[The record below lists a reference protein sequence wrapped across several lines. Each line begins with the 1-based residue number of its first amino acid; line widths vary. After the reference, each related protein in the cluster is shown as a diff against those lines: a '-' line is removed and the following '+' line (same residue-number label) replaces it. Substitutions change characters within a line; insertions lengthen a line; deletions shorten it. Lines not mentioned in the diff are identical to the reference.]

1 VNHFSRRTALASL
14 PATGLLG
21 ATAVSGTTAAHAAPT
36 AHTGL
41 PAAPSG
47 RSKVRF
53 AFLADTHADP
63 ENDENLARMR
73 AVFEAI
79 DDFDPSLVIH
89 GGDVTEYGTDAEFRA
104 FEDAIP
110 SGLRDRVAAVPGNHE
125 TRWDAS
131 AGQLR
136 QQWIGEEVRY
146 QDVDG
151 VRLILADTTT
161 HQQEVAW
168 WSDSA
173 LAELEDA
180 VRTARELPCVL
191 VTHFPMGEGFYYV
204 ANQQAFEDVL
214 ALRPVSLHLTGH
226 THREL
231 LTRVNRRDQLEAAAV
246 KIDAAYYELTG
257 DVRNLLVTRV
267 DIPDLGSPTD
277 TVRTEVTT
285 YDLRERPGK
294 DDCLPNGTD
303 VADDGDSVALDVS
316 LPGAFRGSVDAVFY
330 DTSIYA
336 GRNEQLEWTPLQG
349 ESPRFSG
356 RLDASALAR
365 GQQRVHVRV
374 RPEDGSGNRLLTV
387 PFVRTNRATSWE
399 TPLEGMI
406 QGGLAVVDC
415 EGEELL
421 VAGDSAG
428 QVTALD
434 RSGAT
439 QWSYQVQGEIR
450 HDLVTVD
457 EGRAVAV
464 PDTAG
469 FLHLFASDGSA
480 RWRYE
485 TESPLAADPGA
496 GLIDGAEVL
505 LVCSGATLHAID
517 AESGNGLWT
526 AELPAPSMGA
536 PATDGERV
544 YLGAGDGC
552 AHALDART
560 GEPLWTTSLT
570 EREGSYQRFIYG
582 PWNDAVTVLPGG
594 GVIVS
599 GIADTWCLEPGDGSP
614 RWRFNGSFQ
623 YAREALTEDGELVMA
638 NEAGEIIRIDPASG
652 AELARHETAERI
664 LDEGFVLAGGV
675 VYAAS
680 HSGLISAVDLGSG
693 EVEQIARLSTA
704 PVLAR
709 GTAFGDFV
717 AFGDLA
723 GTVHAVERV

>member
-1 VNHFSRRTALASL
+1 MNHFSRRTALASL

-21 ATAVSGTTAAHAAPT
+21 ATSLSGATAHADLAPN
-36 AHTGL
+36 TGL
-41 PAAPSG
+41 PAAPS
-47 RSKVRF
+47 RRAKVRF
-53 AFLADTHADP
+53 SFLADSHADP
-63 ENDENLARMR
+63 ENDENLARMQ

-89 GGDVTEYGTDAEFRA
+89 GGDVTEHGTAAEFHA
-104 FEDAIP
+104 FEDTIP
-110 SGLRDRVAAVPGNHE
+110 SGLRERIVAVPGNHE

-151 VRLILADTTT
+151 VRVILADTTT

-257 DVRNLLVTRV
+257 NVRSLLVTRV
-267 DIPDLGSPTD
+267 DIPDLAAPTD
-277 TVRTEVTT
+277 TVRTEIAT
-285 YDLRERPGK
+285 YDLRPQRGR
-294 DDCLPNGTD
+294 DNCLPKGAD

-316 LPGAFRGSVDAVFY
+316 LPGAFRGSVDAVLY
-330 DTSIYA
+330 DASIYA
-336 GRNEQLEWTPLQG
+336 GRNEELEWTTLQG
-349 ESPRFSG
+349 ESPKFSG
-356 RLDASALAR
+356 SLDASALAR

-387 PFVRTNRATSWE
+387 PFVRTDRATSWQ

-406 QGGLAVVDC
+406 QGGLAVVDG

-421 VAGDSAG
+421 VAGDSTG
-428 QVTALD
+428 EVIALD
-434 RSGAT
+434 RSGAA
-439 QWSYQVQGEIR
+439 QWSYQVEGEIR
-450 HDLVTVD
+450 HDPVTVD
-457 EGRAVAV
+457 EGRAIAV

-469 FLHLFASDGSA
+469 FLHLLTSDGSA
-480 RWRYE
+480 RWRYA
-485 TESPLAADPGA
+485 TESPLAADPGT
-496 GLIDGAEVL
+496 GLIDGTEVL

-517 AESGNGLWT
+517 AQSGNGLWT

-544 YLGAGDGC
+544 YLGVGDGC

-582 PWNDAVTVLPGG
+582 PWNDAVTALPDG

-614 RWRFNGSFQ
+614 RWRFDGSFQ
-623 YAREALTEDGELVMA
+623 YAREALTEDGDLVMA
-638 NEAGEIIRIDPASG
+638 NEAGEILRIDPATG

-664 LDEGFVLAGGV
+664 LDEGFVLVDGV

-680 HSGLISAVDLGSG
+680 HSGLISAVDLASG
-693 EVEQIARLSTA
+693 EIEQIARLSIA
-704 PVLAR
+704 PVLAQ
-709 GTAFGDFV
+709 GTAFGDLV

-723 GTVHAVERV
+723 GTVHVVERV